1 MRTLKKLKL
10 SQLSDTEMKERE
22 MNMLKGGTSYN
33 CSCGCPEYGKPGG
46 ATVAANEKSNI
57 KGGYITAGYGKCDSI
72 IGQWTINSY
81 GD

>member
-1 MRTLKKLKL
+1 MKTLKRLKL

-33 CSCGCPEYGKPGG
+33 CSCGCLSYNTGG
-46 ATVAANEKSNI
+46 SSTADNQKSNI
-57 KGGYITAGYGKCDSI
+57 DGGFYTPGYGKCDSW
-72 IGQWTINSY
+72 IGQLTINNY